1 VEGQLRTAGA
11 HTGPLQGIRV
21 LEFGQILAAPHCGL
35 LLKALGAEVI
45 KVERP
50 PRGDPS
56 RHDPFLFG
64 PGLSGYFLQQ
74 NIGKR
79 SLCLDLR
86 HPDGRDV
93 LRALVPLCDVVL
105 ENLRPGVLDQAGL
118 GYQDVRSLRQD
129 IVMCSISAYG
139 KSGGP
144 RAGQSGFGPIVEA
157 LVGIPDQTGDPDGP
171 PMPTQVPIADYV
183 TASHA
188 FGAIVAALFLRER
201 TGVGSFIDMALLDCA
216 FAMHDWAVQIYL
228 GSQGRQRLRRRG
240 LRSEVAVPWGMFRC
254 RDREYVLVMAETDS
268 LWAALARLIAD
279 PTLTDAARFG
289 NQHARTQHAP
299 EVYAR
304 LQAWI
309 DGYPTAAEAVRVLEG
324 AGIPATRVNDV
335 ADAVNHEEIRAR
347 QMIVEV
353 DDPTLGRVRTVNVP
367 LKLSHP
373 MVGVG
378 GHYPLL
384 GQDNE
389 YVLRDLLGRDG
400 ASVAA
405 LYRRGVLHR
414 EGAPAA
420 AEHEPP
426 TP

>member
-1 VEGQLRTAGA
+1 MEGQLRTAGA
-11 HTGPLQGIRV
+11 HSGPLQGIRV

-93 LRALVPLCDVVL
+93 LRALIPLCDVVL

-201 TGVGSFIDMALLDCA
+201 TGEGSFIDMALLDCA

-254 RDREYVLVMAETDS
+254 RDGEYVLVMAETDG
-268 LWAALARLIAD
+268 LWAAVVALLGD
-279 PTLTDAARFG
+279 PSLMDAARFG
-289 NQHARTQHAP
+289 TQRARTQHAS
-299 EVYAR
+299 EVYSR
-304 LQAWI
+304 LQTWI
-309 DGYPTAAEAVRVLEG
+309 DGYPTVADVVREFDG
-324 AGIPATRVNDV
+324 AGIPATRVNDI
-335 ADAVNHEEIRAR
+335 ADAVNHEEIRGR

-367 LKLSHP
+367 IKLSHP
-373 MVGVG
+373 MAGVD
-378 GHYPLL
+378 GHYPRL

-389 YVLRDLLGRDG
+389 YVLQELLGRN
-400 ASVAA
+400 AA
-405 LYRRGVLHR
+405 DIAGLYRRGVLHR
-414 EGAPAA
+414 ESVSSLTGRETPAP
-420 AEHEPP
+420 
-426 TP
+426 